1 MQNIKF
7 ILESTFLKIQNSN
20 FSFQNFELLHNL
32 STDAKVLSL
41 AALLLSE
48 LEIQNRKL
56 NIA

>member
-1 MQNIKF
+1 MQNSNF
-7 ILESTFLKIQNSN
+7 ILESTVRKIQSPN
-20 FSFQNFELLHNL
+20 FRVQNFELHNL
-32 STDAKVLSL
+32 STDAKVISL